1 MQFFNKDDV
10 LNAFHYRV
18 STRSYDGDKK
28 TLLRILTIFWSWGV

>member
-18 STRSYDGDKK
+18 LLVRMMAIKK
-28 TLLRILTIFWSWGV
+28 SLPRILTIFWSWVV